1 LTQHTPSPALAG
13 EGRGAGNPF
22 GAKRPLLARRTLL
35 ASALLA
41 PLLLL
46 ITFAFLLPVGTT
58 LLTAIAD
65 REVAQALPRTTE
77 ALSAW
82 TGQALPPE
90 PAFAALATELATAL
104 EERRLGEVAQRLNF
118 EQPGLRALLL
128 RTARAASRLAAPYA
142 ESLPALDA
150 RWADPETWRLIR
162 RASGP
167 TTTLYLLRALDL
179 TRAPDG
185 AIRAVEPD
193 QAVFLTLF
201 ARTLWVSLV
210 VTAACVAL
218 GWPVAATVAA
228 LRPPWSSAALLL
240 VLVPFWSSVLVRS
253 TAWFAL
259 LQREGPV
266 NDALLALGLV
276 DAPVQLVGTRLAVLL
291 ATVHVLLPVAILPM
305 VGVMTRLDPRHLQAA
320 ASLGASP
327 WLRFRRVWLPLSL
340 PGVFA
345 GAAMTFLLAV
355 GFYITPALVGG
366 ERDQLVA
373 WFIAQF
379 LNRDVNWGMSAAL
392 SVYLLLMAGAVVAL
406 LRALTGTAPIGMRP

>member
-1 LTQHTPSPALAG
+1 V
-13 EGRGAGNPF
+13 GR
-22 GAKRPLLARRTLL
+22 RRLLA
-35 ASALLA
+35 AALLA

-46 ITFAFLLPVGTT
+46 IGGAFLLPVGIT
-58 LLTAIAD
+58 LATAVAD
-65 REVAQALPRTTE
+65 RDVAETLPRTRA
-77 ALSAW
+77 ALAAW
-82 TGQALPPE
+82 DGRNLPPE
-90 PAFAALATELATAL
+90 AAFAAIAGELAAAL
-104 EERRLGEVAQRLNF
+104 EERRIGEVSQRLNF
-118 EQPGLRALLL
+118 ERTGLRALLL
-128 RTARAASRLAAPYA
+128 RTARAAPRLAAPYA
-142 ESLPALDA
+142 DSLPALDP
-150 RWADPETWRLIR
+150 RWAEPDTWRLIR
-162 RASGP
+162 RAGGP
-167 TTTLYLLRALDL
+167 TTSLYLLRAVDL
-179 TRAPDG
+179 TRTPDG
-185 AIRAVEPD
+185 EVRAVDPD
-193 QAVFLTLF
+193 QAVFRTLF
-201 ARTLWVSLV
+201 LRTLWVSLI

-218 GWPVAATVAA
+218 GWPVAAAIAA

-266 NDALLALGLV
+266 NQALLALGLV
-276 DAPVQLVGTRLAVLL
+276 DAPVQLVGTRIAVLL

-320 ASLGASP
+320 ASLGAGP

-340 PGVFA
+340 PGVLA

-373 WFIAQF
+373 WFIATF

-392 SVYLLLMAGAVVAL
+392 SVYLLAMAGAVVAL
-406 LRALTGTAPIGMRP
+406 LRVLTGGTPAGARI

>member
-1 LTQHTPSPALAG
+1 M
-13 EGRGAGNPF
+13 GR
-22 GAKRPLLARRTLL
+22 RRLLA
-35 ASALLA
+35 AALLA

-46 ITFAFLLPVGTT
+46 IGGAFLLPVGIT
-58 LLTAIAD
+58 LATAVAD
-65 REVAQALPRTTE
+65 RDVAETLPRTRA
-77 ALSAW
+77 ALAAW
-82 TGQALPPE
+82 DGRNLPPE
-90 PAFAALATELATAL
+90 AAFAAIAGELAAAL
-104 EERRLGEVAQRLNF
+104 EERRIGEVSQRLNF
-118 EQPGLRALLL
+118 ERTGLRALLL
-128 RTARAASRLAAPYA
+128 RTARAAPRLAAPYA
-142 ESLPALDA
+142 DSLPALDP
-150 RWADPETWRLIR
+150 RWAEPDTWRLIR
-162 RASGP
+162 RAGGP
-167 TTTLYLLRALDL
+167 TTSLYLLRAVDL
-179 TRAPDG
+179 TRTPDG
-185 AIRAVEPD
+185 EVRAVDPD
-193 QAVFLTLF
+193 QAVFRTLF
-201 ARTLWVSLV
+201 LRTLWVSLI

-218 GWPVAATVAA
+218 GWPVAAAIAA

-266 NDALLALGLV
+266 NQALLALGLV
-276 DAPVQLVGTRLAVLL
+276 DAPVQLVGTRIAVLL

-320 ASLGASP
+320 ASLGAGP

-340 PGVFA
+340 PGVLA

-373 WFIAQF
+373 WFIATF

-392 SVYLLLMAGAVVAL
+392 SVYLLAMAGAVVAL
-406 LRALTGTAPIGMRP
+406 LRVLTGGTPTGARI